1 VKDVGKDL
9 ALATP
14 GIGVAAT
21 GIMGF
26 PWSQLSYMLTAL
38 YMTVMIV
45 KAVWPGIKAWLAK
58 RRA

>member
-26 PWSQLSYMLTAL
+26 PWSQLSYMLAAIYTFL
-38 YMTVMIV
+38 LICKFVWDRV
-45 KAVWPGIKAWLAK
+45 KGWQGK